1 MGPPSKVGSLSLQL
15 LSCQL
20 VQDTADQFS
29 VFVLQLAG
37 DPRRE
42 ELVKPYEPSLPTEP
56 TGDIIMMIG
65 LGCAAFGLLT
75 KVLRSHALQGPV
87 FSRLRIHAE

>member
-1 MGPPSKVGSLSLQL
+1 MDHKASVWDHPARWVCPPAAVLPADAGLANQL
-15 LSCQL
+15 
-20 VQDTADQFS
+20 S
-29 VFVLQLAG
+29 VFALQLAG

-42 ELVKPYEPSLPTEP
+42 DLVKPYEPSLPTEP

-75 KVLRSHALQGPV
+75 KVCMPHAL
-87 FSRLRIHAE
+87 